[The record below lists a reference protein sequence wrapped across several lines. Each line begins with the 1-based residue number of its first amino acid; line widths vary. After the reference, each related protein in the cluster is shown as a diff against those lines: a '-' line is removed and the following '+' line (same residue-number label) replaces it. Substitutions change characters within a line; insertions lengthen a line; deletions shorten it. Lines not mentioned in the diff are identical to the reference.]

1 MCIQVHSCAGV
12 ERLHKE
18 GRDLVCR
25 FFGVLA
31 TGHRCDEAVGMRRLV
46 RVLRLIR
53 TGLLI
58 GMMKRNLLQ
67 TRLRVDQRISW

>member
-1 MCIQVHSCAGV
+1 MCVQVHSCAGV
-12 ERLHKE
+12 ERLRKE

-31 TGHRCDEAVGMRRLV
+31 TGHRCGEAVGMRRLA

-67 TRLRVDQRISW
+67 TRLRVDQRIS